1 MVDGAVIQRSTLDP
15 GGYPQGGIDLDAIYG
30 SNDRKR
36 VLIIDDDPDTVSL
49 LKQII
54 SRAGFDVISA
64 LNCQEAVRKCTEFP
78 PQMILLDLMLP
89 DIDGW
94 RTYDY
99 LRRVTSAPV
108 IIVSAIDRKEDVVRG
123 LQIGA
128 DDYIT
133 KPFFNAEVV
142 QRVRTVLNRMR
153 LTEPATQLVYPDVE
167 LTINLET
174 QEVTYRRIAFHLT
187 GREFMLLAALAKRSP
202 NLVSAKTLG
211 MEIWG
216 EDTSDTRKRIKYL
229 VYLLRKKLEVDPV
242 NPKLIPLGPRSGYR
256 LDSSKRPL

>member
-1 MVDGAVIQRSTLDP
+1 MVEGAVFQRGGLEP

-30 SNDRKR
+30 SNERQR
-36 VLIIDDDPDTVSL
+36 VLIVDDDPDTVSL

-64 LNCQEAVRKCTEFP
+64 LGCQEAVRKCTEFP

-89 DIDGW
+89 EIDGW
-94 RTYDY
+94 QTYDY
-99 LRRVTSAPV
+99 LRHITSAPV

-133 KPFFNAEVV
+133 KPFFNAEVI
-142 QRVRTVLNRMR
+142 QRVRTVLNRIKSA
-153 LTEPATQLVYPDVE
+153 EPSAQLVFPDIE

-174 QEVTYRRIAFHLT
+174 QEVAYRRTAFHLT
-187 GREFMLLAALAKRSP
+187 GREFTLLAALAKRSP
-202 NLVSAKTLG
+202 NLVSARTLG
-211 MEIWG
+211 LEIWG
-216 EDTSDTRKRIKYL
+216 EDSPDTRKRIKYL
-229 VYLLRKKLEVDPV
+229 VYLLRKKMEADPAI
-242 NPKLIPLGPRSGYR
+242 PKLIPLGPRSGYR
-256 LDSSKRPL
+256 LDSCKHNL